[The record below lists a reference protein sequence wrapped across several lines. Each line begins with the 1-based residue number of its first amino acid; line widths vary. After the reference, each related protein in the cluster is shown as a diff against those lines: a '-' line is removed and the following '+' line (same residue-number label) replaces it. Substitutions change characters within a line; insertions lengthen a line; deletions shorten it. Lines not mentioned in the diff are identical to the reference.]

1 MTILEITTNQ
11 SIAGKALI
19 ENGFKEVSSYFNDN
33 IYSKD
38 GENYKIAH
46 PVWTK
51 DLKAVRVEK
60 RKIDISVNPR
70 LVRMVNYI
78 KSKGW
83 IKEYII
89 LNNIICSVGKSQ
101 EKSISLLNVINNYD
115 SGPSKSYFEDNFK
128 KFTTDKDGVY
138 NGLLL
143 FNVWDAFDAAI
154 LHTSNNE
161 S

>member
-11 SIAGKALI
+11 SVAGKALI
-19 ENGFKEVSSYFNDN
+19 ENGFKEVSNWFNDN

-60 RKIDISVNPR
+60 RCNPDLSESQKRTYKNLIR
-70 LVRMVNYI
+70 LGD
-78 KSKGW
+78 SKELAL
-83 IKEYII
+83 KTV
-89 LNNIICSVGKSQ
+89 LSQ
-101 EKSISLLNVINNYD
+101 EYLRTQECHRLQLL
-115 SGPSKSYFEDNFK
+115 
-128 KFTTDKDGVY
+128 
-138 NGLLL
+138 GL
-143 FNVWDAFDAAI
+143 
-154 LHTSNNE
+154 TENE